1 MWSFVD
7 EWREWSVQSVWRV
20 CRALGFYDPTL
31 ETLQSL
37 RTSNLRQL
45 VHKLHTRL
53 KIIYNRDFGATL
65 LTKLRKVL
73 KIFKETM
80 IFQVNIALPLSCI
93 HGVIQA
99 WDGTF
104 YPFLE
109 DSRWQLPTSEHQG
122 WQWIW
127 LILWMIIDWFL
138 GLKNFKSTYN

>member
-7 EWREWSVQSVWRV
+7 EWREWSVWRV
-20 CRALGFYDPTL
+20 CRVLGFYDPTL
-31 ETLQSL
+31 QTLQSL

-53 KIIYNRDFGATL
+53 KIIYNREFAATL

-80 IFQVNIALPLSCI
+80 IFQVNIALHLSCI
-93 HGVIQA
+93 HGLIQA
-99 WDGTF
+99 WDGKF
-104 YPFLE
+104 YHFLE
-109 DSRWQLPTSEHQG
+109 DSRWQLPTISHQG